1 MEMKNRTRTGSGI
14 AEVRA
19 PERIAGHAER
29 CDEKRQHTDKVFN
42 QKSLNRPPFG
52 NLSIFPAVMHISKEG
67 AKRLPPPSDSV
78 ERKYIVDLF
87 KNCYDAGDFLSQ
99 LPVPRDGAF
108 VIFHMRPNLRKTL

>member
-1 MEMKNRTRTGSGI
+1 MEMQNRTRAGSGI

-29 CDEKRQHTDKVFN
+29 YDENRQHTDKVFN
-42 QKSLNRPPFG
+42 QKSLNRTPAFV
-52 NLSIFPAVMHISKEG
+52 NLSIFPALMHISKEG
-67 AKRLPPPSDSV
+67 AKRLEPASDSV
-78 ERKYIVDLF
+78 ERKHIVDLF

-108 VIFHMRPNLRKTL
+108 VIFHMRPNP

>member
-1 MEMKNRTRTGSGI
+1 MEMQNRTRTGSGN

-29 CDEKRQHTDKVFN
+29 YDTDKVFN
-42 QKSLNRPPFG
+42 QKSLNRPPPFG
-52 NLSIFPAVMHISKEG
+52 NLSIFPALMHISKEG
-67 AKRLPPPSDSV
+67 AKRLAPPSDSV

-108 VIFHMRPNLRKTL
+108 VIFHMRRNL